1 MNEPNEICQRLER
14 FLSSRMPQ
22 SATVKVDNYEVIAGG
37 YSRHMARFTAHCDG
51 STSNLIMRADPL
63 DANVTI
69 ESDRA
74 REWVL
79 LRALT
84 EKTDVPMPRALYYDE
99 DGSDLGS
106 KTIILEEIQGRSFL
120 AEIRGGE
127 SQLVSDPIDA
137 FAELAAHINRTDLS
151 VLPEEIERPA
161 SWDDY
166 VDGRI
171 EEWRKSEQQQL
182 DRNPLFRYIA
192 GWLEDNRPE
201 PAPFCLVH
209 GELQPSNIMVDEQ
222 GQLLAVDWE
231 MARIG
236 DPREELGWCTWV
248 ESMQPPHTITK
259 DPSRL
264 RRLYAAKSGLDESL
278 VTPEAIRYFTV
289 IAGLQGLQGLYTQV
303 RELAEGRN
311 KSLLPAYLL
320 SALTTAHEQ
329 WWLATR

>member
-1 MNEPNEICQRLER
+1 MNEPDEVCQRLER
-14 FLSSRMPQ
+14 FLARRMPQ
-22 SATVKVDNYEVIAGG
+22 SATVKVDNYELIPGG

-51 STSNLIMRADPL
+51 STRNLIMRADPP

-69 ESDRA
+69 DSDRA
-74 REWVL
+74 REWAL
-79 LRALT
+79 LHALT
-84 EKTDVPMPRALYYDE
+84 EKTDVPMPRALHYDA
-99 DGSDLGS
+99 DGSELGS
-106 KTIILEEIQGRSFL
+106 KTIILEEVQGHSLL
-120 AEIRGGE
+120 ADIRGGE
-127 SQLVSDPIDA
+127 SRLVPDPVDA
-137 FAELAAHINRTDLS
+137 FTELAARINRTDLS
-151 VLPEEIERPA
+151 VVPDEIELPT

-166 VDGRI
+166 IDGRI
-171 EEWRKSEQQQL
+171 EQWRRSEQQQI
-182 DRNPLFRYIA
+182 DRNPLFRYMA

-259 DPSRL
+259 DSSRL

-278 VTPEAIRYFTV
+278 VTPASIAYFTV
-289 IAGLQGLQGLYTQV
+289 IAGLQGLQGLYMQV
-303 RELAEGRN
+303 RELSEGRN

-329 WWLATR
+329 WLAATR